1 MQTIREYFYLA
12 SGYLSGLCIVGITAL
27 IMAQI
32 IGRLFGV
39 LVPSVEDFSGF
50 CLSASIFFGLA
61 YTFREGGHIRVTL
74 LIRRL
79 SNGQR
84 RIQEWLN
91 LIVALALSGFIT
103 YYCCHMVWES
113 YAFND
118 VSDGYVPVPLW
129 IPQLPV
135 ALGSIALLLAV
146 IDAMW
151 QMVKGDQ
158 PGYLQHEE
166 ELSLEEG

>member
-1 MQTIREYFYLA
+1 MQSIREYFYLT
-12 SGYLSGLCIVGITAL
+12 SGYLSGLCIIGITLL

-79 SNGQR
+79 SSGKR

-91 LIVALALSGFIT
+91 LLAAFALSGFIT

-113 YAFND
+113 YVFND
-118 VSDGYVPVPLW
+118 VSDGYIPVPLW

-135 ALGSIALLLAV
+135 GLGSIALLLAV
-146 IDAMW
+146 LDAMW
-151 QMVKGDQ
+151 QLAHDET
-158 PGYLQHEE
+158 PSYLQHEE
-166 ELSLEEG
+166 ELSMEEI